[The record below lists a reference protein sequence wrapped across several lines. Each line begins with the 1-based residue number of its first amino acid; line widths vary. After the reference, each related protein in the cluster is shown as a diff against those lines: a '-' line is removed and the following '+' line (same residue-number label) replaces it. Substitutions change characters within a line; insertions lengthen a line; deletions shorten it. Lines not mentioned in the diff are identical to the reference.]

1 MKILNFRNTFIKVSG
16 ILILVFSLFFNI
28 NAASAFFEEEAPMM
42 QTAKVDCYDWENQGY
57 GQRKRRCVV
66 DLSAYC
72 DFDDEDL
79 PSTLGTCD
87 FSVE

>member
-1 MKILNFRNTFIKVSG
+1 MQPPP
-16 ILILVFSLFFNI
+16 
-28 NAASAFFEEEAPMM
+28 FFEEEAPMM